1 MTMLYDTSAITGS
14 SLGVLTE
21 EEEIVQET
29 ICLHV
34 SQINAIL
41 RAILLLSFIH

>member
-1 MTMLYDTSAITGS
+1 MILHDTSAITGS
-14 SLGVLTE
+14 SLGVLRVE
-21 EEEIVQET
+21 KEIVQET

-41 RAILLLSFIH
+41 RAILPLSFIH